1 MNIDELQ
8 QKLFELDSAVLQNF
22 VLDLYQR
29 FPELS
34 DAIETLVLFND
45 PLALKKAI
53 AKRIQSLKRGRK
65 FIDWRASA
73 EFARNLDSIVT
84 DIESGLLYAS
94 PKHAFELMD
103 KFLATADT
111 VMNRVDD
118 SSGEIGGIYS
128 SAVLLWLT
136 AAKAWADPKIDW
148 LERVYQ
154 LDQSNDYGVLDPVLP
169 NSHILLGQDQLK
181 QLADRYEAEYHQA
194 IKTQDPDDDYNW
206 NARKACVAL
215 GYVAEALKDPGLYE
229 HSVLIDSPDPNDMQK
244 QSIVAMYIKFNQLD
258 GALRWLNTDWESRF
272 ELDRLG
278 QLDQVYELSGDK
290 DKLCD
295 TRRQIYQQNRS
306 YSSFERYVETLNK
319 DEQAAA
325 RQTAISQAE
334 QGGDVITSAD
344 LLLQLGEAERAQQ
357 LIVSRYHDLE
367 KSYYVRLGSLVKAC
381 EKEGC
386 LLAATACYR
395 ALLLDI
401 LNRGYSKAYTHAARY
416 FKKLDAMAG
425 EISDFE
431 PLIAHIA
438 FLNQLETDHGRK
450 RSFWERVQK

>member
-1 MNIDELQ
+1 MNRDDLQ
-8 QKLFELDSAVLQNF
+8 QKLFEMDPAVLQNF

-45 PLALKKAI
+45 PFALKKAI

-65 FIDWRASA
+65 FIDWRASGG
-73 EFARNLDSIVT
+73 FARDLDSIMT

-94 PKHAFELMD
+94 PEHAFVLMD
-103 KFLATADT
+103 KFLATADA

-118 SSGEIGGIYS
+118 SSGEIGGIYQ

-136 AAKAWADPKIDW
+136 AAKAWGDPKVDW

-169 NSHILLGQDQLK
+169 NSHILLGQDQLQ

-194 IKTQDPDDDYNW
+194 DKNKDPDDNYNW
-206 NARKACVAL
+206 DARKACVAL
-215 GYVAEALKDPGLYE
+215 GCVAEALTDPDLYE
-229 HSVLIDSPDPNDMQK
+229 HSVLIDSPDPNDLQK
-244 QSIVAMYIKFNQLD
+244 KSIVTMYIKFNQLD
-258 GALRWLNTDWESRF
+258 GALRWLSTDWESRF
-272 ELDRLG
+272 EQDRLR
-278 QLDQVYELSGDK
+278 QLEQVYELSGDK
-290 DKLCD
+290 DQLRDIRKKM
-295 TRRQIYQQNRS
+295 YQQNGS
-306 YSSFERYVETLNK
+306 YSSLERYLETLNK
-319 DEQAAA
+319 DEQIAA
-325 RQTAISQAE
+325 RRTAISQAE
-334 QGGDVITSAD
+334 QGGNIITCAD
-344 LLLQLGEAERAQQ
+344 MLLQLDEAERAQQ
-357 LIVSRYHDLE
+357 LIVLRHHELE
-367 KSYYVRLGSLVKAC
+367 ECYYAHLTTLVKAF
-381 EKEGC
+381 EQAGC
-386 LLAATACYR
+386 QLAATACYR

-416 FKKLDAMAG
+416 FKKLDSMAG

-431 PLIAHIA
+431 PLIEHIT

-450 RSFWERVQK
+450 RSFWDRVQK